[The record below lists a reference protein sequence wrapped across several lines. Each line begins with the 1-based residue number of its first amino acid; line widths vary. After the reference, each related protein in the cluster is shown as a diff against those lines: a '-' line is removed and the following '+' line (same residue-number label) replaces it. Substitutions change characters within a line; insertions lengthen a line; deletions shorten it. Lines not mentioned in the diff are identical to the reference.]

1 MKNIIVV
8 GYPKSGCTW
17 ATRLIAE
24 LVGCPVAG
32 FWQRGKKEIAVEG
45 EERISD
51 FRVYKSH
58 HQLAELG
65 AWPNDPA
72 TRLIYILRDP
82 RDIALSAANHFEFN
96 RYPKVSRFFRR
107 FRRGEKLYRHTLYPL
122 LVRPSYRLQKMT
134 EALLSGSA
142 EVHNWCRVSW
152 SEHRR
157 PYHQAGVPIVRYE
170 DLLAAPEEQAA
181 RILRHLG
188 IERTREAI
196 ATAVRNQS
204 FERKKD
210 ALFQSG
216 ETGRAKFLR
225 LGKSGQWRD
234 KLPPHL
240 QARFASELG
249 RELIAWNYSA

>member
-17 ATRLIAE
+17 ATRLVAE

-32 FWQRGKKEIAVEG
+32 FWQRGKNEIAVEG
-45 EERISD
+45 EERVSD
-51 FRVYKSH
+51 FRCYKSH

-65 AWPNDPA
+65 VRPNDPE
-72 TRLIYILRDP
+72 TWIIYMLRDP
-82 RDIALSAANHFEFN
+82 RDIAISAANYFEFN
-96 RYPKVSRFFRR
+96 RFSKVSRFFRS

-122 LVRPSYRLQKMT
+122 LVRQDYRLEKMT
-134 EALLSGSA
+134 EALLYGSA

-152 SEHRR
+152 REHRQ
-157 PYHQAGVPIVRYE
+157 PYERAGVPIVRYE
-170 DLLAAPEEQAA
+170 DLLAAPEEQMA
-181 RILRHLG
+181 RILRHLE
-188 IERTREAI
+188 IESSTEAI

-210 ALFQSG
+210 ALLQSG

-225 LGKSGQWRD
+225 VGKSGQWRD

-240 QARFASELG
+240 QARFADELG
-249 RELIAWNYSA
+249 RELVAWNYSA